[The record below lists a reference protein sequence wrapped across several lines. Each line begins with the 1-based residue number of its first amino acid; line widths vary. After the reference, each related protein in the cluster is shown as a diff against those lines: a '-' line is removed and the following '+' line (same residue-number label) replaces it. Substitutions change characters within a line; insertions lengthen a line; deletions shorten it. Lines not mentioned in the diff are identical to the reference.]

1 MFSNIMCTFTFR
13 CSSTFDNIKSL
24 LKEGLVEGLD
34 DSPPDFHPPKPPA
47 LSRGLSLPSILN
59 DSIFGSVDD
68 NRGSKR
74 SSFVA
79 DSSRPSDGSQ
89 SSLELLGVAKTSAA
103 SKSSPTTVD
112 CGRSTPHNYVSKCIW
127 TGSDRDDDDKVQSA
141 VEKQSVAVQ
150 VSADFT
156 LLNKEIAEQ
165 SAGCQ
170 TDNEEL
176 NYCVHKAVNTAEN
189 ITSTSTFQRRQSK
202 KDNLDSR
209 EQPSE
214 APQDA
219 AESRVT
225 PGHDIGEDVPDGC
238 GRLKEQH
245 TDSSIEDLLVY
256 NAKCEK
262 EDEEVEEPVQRRHQ
276 QPEQRQLKPPQ
287 TMHKVEEQYLAD
299 MWNATR
305 PLPNVRKAMPA
316 LKTHGHRNVCN
327 GRLQEPPGD
336 FRVNVE
342 ILNHE
347 FGPLPPSPVEE
358 VEDEYSDILQSV
370 PTNRKSDSLNIE
382 SVYRRNSRISASG
395 SIRSNRAPDIPPHR
409 DYSNSSLKTRSVD
422 AGFTRNHRTQFIGSR
437 KDVSYEVVD

>member
-1 MFSNIMCTFTFR
+1 MTVAFASR

-59 DSIFGSVDD
+59 ESIFGGVD
-68 NRGSKR
+68 NSRTSKR

-79 DSSRPSDGSQ
+79 DSRPSDDSQ
-89 SSLELLGVAKTSAA
+89 SSLELLGLSKTPSAA
-103 SKSSPTTVD
+103 KLTVSSVER
-112 CGRSTPHNYVSKCIW
+112 GRSTPHNYVSKCIW
-127 TGSDRDDDDKVQSA
+127 TGSDQEDDRVEST

-202 KDNLDSR
+202 NDDLDRR
-209 EQPSE
+209 EQPSGNE
-214 APQDA
+214 VHHA
-219 AESRVT
+219 AESLVT
-225 PGHDIGEDVPDGC
+225 PGENVDQDVPDGYS
-238 GRLKEQH
+238 RLKEQP

-256 NAKCEK
+256 EAKCEK
-262 EDEEVEEPVQRRHQ
+262 EDEIEERVQRRQ
-276 QPEQRQLKPPQ
+276 QLPEKRQPQPPQ
-287 TMHKVEEQYLAD
+287 KVLKAEEQSLGDTSWSAS
-299 MWNATR
+299 R
-305 PLPNVRKAMPA
+305 PLPNVRKVMPP
-316 LKTHGHRNVCN
+316 LKTGSQGHRNICN

-358 VEDEYSDILQSV
+358 VEDEYSDILHSV

-395 SIRSNRAPDIPPHR
+395 SIRSNRAPEIPPHR

-422 AGFTRNHRTQFIGSR
+422 AGFTRNHRTQLVGSR
-437 KDVSYEVVD
+437 KDVSYQVIG